1 MNEFTISEHLSCL
14 GISLSK
20 KKGGGGGV
28 KADYHD
34 LSQTLHKWGLWSL
47 KSVST
52 QSPIEK
58 KKDPMYWASLSKGE
72 SRSTKEESWLND
84 SIHHFLTI

>member
-20 KKGGGGGV
+20 KKGGGGV

-34 LSQTLHKWGLWSL
+34 LSQTLQKWGLWSL

-58 KKDPMYWASLSKGE
+58 KKIPCIGHHLVRESLGPQK
-72 SRSTKEESWLND
+72 RSLG
-84 SIHHFLTI
+84 

>member
-34 LSQTLHKWGLWSL
+34 LSQTLQKWGLWSL

-58 KKDPMYWASLSKGE
+58 KKKIPCIGHHLVRESLGPQK
-72 SRSTKEESWLND
+72 RSLG
-84 SIHHFLTI
+84 

>member
-1 MNEFTISEHLSCL
+1 MNSQFPNTLVVWESASP
-14 GISLSK
+14 K
-20 KKGGGGGV
+20 KRGGGVV

-34 LSQTLHKWGLWSL
+34 LSQTLQKWGLWSL

-58 KKDPMYWASLSKGE
+58 KKIPCIGHHLVRESLGPQK
-72 SRSTKEESWLND
+72 RSLG
-84 SIHHFLTI
+84 